1 VVVLVHNGG
10 MRRRLEVVHLDQGNV
25 KEEVTSG
32 NSEVLDRETDRV
44 VIALSARKGNI
55 QPYTQ
60 ALASPVQSHMKL
72 AGPQSPTE
80 ENNLSKGVLYFPS

>member
-1 VVVLVHNGG
+1 MYSINNSNGSNLVVALVHNGG
-10 MRRRLEVVHLDQGNV
+10 MRRRLEVVHLDQDNV

-55 QPYTQ
+55 QPTKTCD
-60 ALASPVQSHMKL
+60 KL
-72 AGPQSPTE
+72 YYPR
-80 ENNLSKGVLYFPS
+80 